1 MNLLHSGYRNIV
13 LAANGDSSFADSIP
27 QPLLNIL
34 IGLGI
39 IFAAIIFIAGLI
51 YIIKSISN
59 LSNNKPNETVP
70 GITGVADNGPNTALN
85 SGNVAA
91 SEEELVDDMELIAV
105 ITAAI
110 MASMGKE
117 APADG
122 LVVRSIRKVNKR
134 WQNA

>member
-1 MNLLHSGYRNIV
+1 MNLLLSGLYNII
-13 LAANGDSSFADSIP
+13 LAANSNSSLADSIP

-39 IFAAIIFIAGLI
+39 VFAALIFIAGLI
-51 YIIKSISN
+51 YIIKSISGLTN
-59 LSNNKPNETVP
+59 TKPGDGASNSGYTVNTPVIAKEETV
-70 GITGVADNGPNTALN
+70 A
-85 SGNVAA
+85 
-91 SEEELVDDMELIAV
+91 EEVLTDDLELVAV

-110 MASMGKE
+110 MASMGNE

-122 LVVRSIRKVNKR
+122 LVVRSIRRINNKR

>member
-1 MNLLHSGYRNIV
+1 MNLLHSGYSNIV

-39 IFAAIIFIAGLI
+39 IFAAIVFIAGLI

-59 LSNNKPNETVP
+59 LSNNKPNDTVS
-70 GITGVADNGPNTALN
+70 GFTGAVNNGSNTAVN
-85 SGNVAA
+85 TGNDAVV
-91 SEEELVDDMELIAV
+91 EEELVDDLELVAV

>member
-1 MNLLHSGYRNIV
+1 MNLLHYNII
-13 LAANGDSSFADSIP
+13 LAADSNASFSDSIP

-39 IFAAIIFIAGLI
+39 IFAALIFIAGLI

-59 LSNNKPNETVP
+59 LSNNNPNGSASNSASPVNVP
-70 GITGVADNGPNTALN
+70 GNTNDGVIY
-85 SGNVAA
+85 
-91 SEEELVDDMELIAV
+91 EEELTDDLELVAV

-110 MASMGKE
+110 MASMGNE
-117 APADG
+117 VPADG